1 MIFQGAGWGGSD
13 TVQPQPPL
21 VQPMITTLIWALFI
35 QLSRGLI
42 RYFFFFFRCEYP
54 SKHRGKNLL
63 SIPPDEL
70 RCGTPVYKILVIIA
84 LSVVVVL
91 CFALLV
97 FFIVKRKKSKQKAG
111 RQTQVKRIGG
121 ASYTAVYTK
130 DQDDV
135 KVSVSDEKALLTD
148 SREFD
153 V

>member
-1 MIFQGAGWGGSD
+1 M
-13 TVQPQPPL
+13 
-21 VQPMITTLIWALFI
+21 
-35 QLSRGLI
+35 
-42 RYFFFFFRCEYP
+42 
-54 SKHRGKNLL
+54 
-63 SIPPDEL
+63 
-70 RCGTPVYKILVIIA
+70 
-84 LSVVVVL
+84 VVVL

-111 RQTQVKRIGG
+111 RPTEVKRIGG

>member
-1 MIFQGAGWGGSD
+1 M
-13 TVQPQPPL
+13 
-21 VQPMITTLIWALFI
+21 ALFI
-35 QLSRGLI
+35 HLSRGLL
-42 RYFFFFFRCEYP
+42 RCCSFFFRCEYP

-84 LSVVVVL
+84 LSVVVIL

>member
-1 MIFQGAGWGGSD
+1 MYLPIFLSIPAPSS
-13 TVQPQPPL
+13 PL
-21 VQPMITTLIWALFI
+21 GPPMITKMICGAVHHVFARLTKVF
-35 QLSRGLI
+35 S
-42 RYFFFFFRCEYP
+42 FFFRCEYP

-70 RCGTPVYKILVIIA
+70 RCGTPVYKVLVIIA

-111 RQTQVKRIGG
+111 GPTQVKRIGG
-121 ASYTAVYTK
+121 ANWTIFVLQHTK

-135 KVSVSDEKALLTD
+135 KVSISDEKVLLTD